1 MFTVERLRH
10 KISPLEDKDF
20 TQQEVLPRL
29 KAADLKGFERR
40 YKGQKCIVLT
50 PSDAWGLLF
59 PEKEGN
65 LHEFTVLGRSLQ
77 ALLWERSYLRGMLVF
92 TKTLQEVETDGF

>member
-10 KISPLEDKDF
+10 KISPLEDKEF
-20 TQQEVLPRL
+20 TKEVLTRL
-29 KAADLKGFERR
+29 KDANLAPFARK
-40 YKGQKCIVLT
+40 YKGNQCIVLS

-59 PEKEGN
+59 PEKESN
-65 LHEFTVLGRSLQ
+65 LHDVTVLGRSLQ

-92 TKTLQEVETDGF
+92 TKTVEEVKADGF